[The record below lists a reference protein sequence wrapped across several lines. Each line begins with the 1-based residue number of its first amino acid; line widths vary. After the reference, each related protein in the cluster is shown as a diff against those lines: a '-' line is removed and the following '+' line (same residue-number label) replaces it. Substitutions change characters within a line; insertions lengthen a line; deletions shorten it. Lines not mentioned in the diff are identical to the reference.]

1 MTTRRYTGIIKEVE
15 RLCHLRRR
23 LRKQKEGAERK
34 YERWKLKNTVRKKT
48 AMRKMKSE
56 KS

>member
-15 RLCHLRRR
+15 RLSHLRRR
-23 LRKQKEGAERK
+23 LRKQKKGAERK

-48 AMRKMKSE
+48 EMSKMISE
-56 KS
+56 DS